1 MYNLAHNSS
10 VIKRIFIQLS
20 QIPKNPLCLMGKLLP
35 FKVLNEDKINIELDC
50 YQVGTTYKA
59 SNYL

>member
-1 MYNLAHNSS
+1 MYKLAHNSS

-50 YQVGTTYKA
+50 YHVGTT
-59 SNYL
+59 